1 MSVAVTRAADNL
13 PRRAF
18 TVDDISRMMEAG
30 IFEEDERFELIE
42 GDLVMRAPQHIAH
55 DRIKHVLNM
64 ALARVV
70 PPDVFVGV
78 ESSIQLAR
86 NVLVQPDIAVI
97 SRSVFNADPKTFAR
111 PRPEDILLLIE
122 VASSSINYDRRVKAR
137 LYACHG
143 IREFWVIDANECV
156 TFIHTGPTGEIW
168 SSIVERAANET
179 LTTPTL
185 PKLSIRLSEIG

>member
-1 MSVAVTRAADNL
+1 MSVAVTRAADDL

-30 IFEEDERFELIE
+30 IFDEDERFELIE
-42 GDLVMRAPQHIAH
+42 GDFVMMSPQHIAH
-55 DRIKHVLNM
+55 ERIKNALNM

-86 NVLVQPDIAVI
+86 NVLVQPDITVI
-97 SRSVFNADPKTFAR
+97 SQSVFNADPKTFAR

-137 LYACHG
+137 LYARHG
-143 IREFWVIDANECV
+143 IREFWVIDANERV
-156 TFIHTGPTGEIW
+156 TFIHTGPTGETW